1 MTKSIFGKLNILR
14 NIKYKM
20 LGLLN
25 KKKYKFSKKNIET
38 LGSLVITLADFE
50 DLIGQLRSKNIKL
63 DKKG

>member
-14 NIKYKM
+14 NIKYEM

-25 KKKYKFSKKNIET
+25 KKNTNFQKKNIET
-38 LGSLVITLADFE
+38 LESLVITLADFE
-50 DLIGQLRSKNIKL
+50 DLIGQSRSENIKL